1 MLYIRYKRQYQSI
14 NQSIK
19 VICNA
24 CNVVRKLESE
34 AQAVASGRVLMV
46 IEKVGLEASFKF
58 SVPDSRI
65 VSGISF
71 HTVGAACRKAR
82 RLKLVLMGGMC
93 NSCWL
98 AKRMIRNGMYGWRR

>member
-1 MLYIRYKRQYQSI
+1 MAGCYWLLKRWDLRCFL
-14 NQSIK
+14 K
-19 VICNA
+19 V
-24 CNVVRKLESE
+24 
-34 AQAVASGRVLMV
+34 
-46 IEKVGLEASFKF
+46 F

-82 RLKLVLMGGMC
+82 RLKLVLRGGMC

-98 AKRMIRNGMYGWRR
+98 AERMLRDGVYGWRR